1 MTSFQ
6 ISLAAIPL
14 FLEVFLVLFFSLL
27 FSVNKKSLTKAL
39 YIYKKVQKPSS
50 VERRKLQQCVA
61 CYIKPRLP

>member
-6 ISLAAIPL
+6 ISLAAISL

-39 YIYKKVQKPSS
+39 YKK
-50 VERRKLQQCVA
+50 A
-61 CYIKPRLP
+61 AINY